1 MKKRIISIFCVLL
14 AIMIVFAG
22 CDLLS
27 GGKPNS
33 GGGTSGSSQ
42 GSGSG
47 TGGGTGSGG
56 SGTGGSGTGGSGT
69 GGGNGSGGSGTGTG
83 GGNTPP
89 VTPPENPPE
98 TPPENPP
105 APPVPSVSFDGT
117 WVWTME
123 VPASSSIM
131 GEVPA
136 YNTVMQKVVIEGETA
151 KSYVTTVDYQMSA
164 YFLAAA
170 KGENPAFNGPDLF
183 PEYETE
189 FDTGTVSVT
198 DNALTVIFPDGSASE
213 NYPILA
219 AVMADDGNSF
229 SFTGEDDN
237 GDPVTITYEKFTAG
251 PLDGDW
257 VFREYFDNT
266 YPYYQI
272 LNKIVFYGDSF
283 QLFDVDVYDYE
294 DAIDDWLEDPT
305 GEFPA
310 PEYNFPYEYYGT
322 YTVDGTSLTLTFD
335 PALMGGQPADIPGI
349 IGTDSFSIDE
359 GEGIA
364 TYVRS
369 EPRNVDAT
377 TLDGYYVQTALF
389 GGKPANEYTIVIE
402 GNAMK
407 CYVLTPGTG
416 ADLGAVNDTSAWGEP
431 VTYSIEKDAAGLS
444 FTVPEAG
451 AYKLI
456 TIGDWVYLSGSSLL
470 FEKVV
475 PETTGTPSTVM
486 EVYYDGLEYISEYDG
501 ELYFYPEGYYFEVLD
516 MDESGKVTGI
526 KYCPDGGDFNTDDD
540 ATCTVTFTDTAAVIS
555 DVENWPG
562 GLDDPAGTYTKYV
575 RETDWPVVPA
585 E

>member
-1 MKKRIISIFCVLL
+1 MKKRLISILCILL
-14 AIMIVFAG
+14 ALMVVVAG
-22 CDLLS
+22 CVPIS
-27 GGKPNS
+27 GGSS
-33 GGGTSGSSQ
+33 GGG
-42 GSGSG
+42 
-47 TGGGTGSGG
+47 
-56 SGTGGSGTGGSGT
+56 
-69 GGGNGSGGSGTGTG
+69 N
-83 GGNTPP
+83 
-89 VTPPENPPE
+89 
-98 TPPENPP
+98 NPP

-123 VPASSSIM
+123 VPASSSSM

-198 DNALTVIFPDGSASE
+198 DNALTVIFPEGSASE

-237 GDPVTITYEKFTAG
+237 GDPVIITYEKFTAG

-266 YPYYQI
+266 YSYYQI

-283 QLFDVDVYDYE
+283 QLFDVDVDDYE
-294 DAIDDWLEDPT
+294 EAISDWLEDPT

-322 YTVDGTSLTLTFD
+322 YAVDGTSLTLTLD
-335 PALMGGQPADIPGI
+335 PSLTGGQSADLPGI

-377 TLDGYYVQTALF
+377 TLDGYYVQTALS

-416 ADLGAVNDTSAWGEP
+416 ADLGAVNDASAWGEP

-444 FTVPEAG
+444 FTLPEAG

-456 TIGDWVYLSGSSLL
+456 TIGDWVYLSGSDLL

-486 EVYYDGLEYISEYDG
+486 EVYYDGLSYVSVFDG
-501 ELYFYPEGYYFEVLD
+501 GDPYFYLGDYSFYALD
-516 MDESGKVTGI
+516 IDESGNVTGI
-526 KYCPDGGDFNTDDD
+526 SYSVDGENDDEAAT
-540 ATCTVTFTDTAAVIS
+540 ATCTVTFTDTAVEISAVA
-555 DVENWPG
+555 NWPD
-562 GLDDPAGTYTKYV
+562 GLASPAGTYTRYV
-575 RETDWPVVPA
+575 RTTPWPVVPA
-585 E
+585 N